1 MWDSEYISEIGYLY
15 GYYSELSPVR
25 LKLALLSK
33 GIQHSVSDSPNYLE
47 LGFGQGLSLNINAAV
62 TSGKFYGT
70 DFNPGQAAH
79 AIDLSAA
86 SGKDIKIFDDSF
98 EELAKRSDLP
108 QFDIIALHGIWSWV
122 SDESRSAI
130 IDIVSRKLKTGG
142 ILYISYNVTPGWS
155 PSVPLRHLMS
165 EYAKRSAT
173 GGILSRVEQS
183 IAFVDNVMNSNAAYF
198 MANPALKDRLQQIK
212 KLDKS
217 YIAHEYFNSFWDPM
231 PFSKVADMLD
241 SAKLTFGASANI
253 LDNIEAISVPEMAQD
268 TLNQITDP
276 ILRETTKDYFIN
288 QQFRRDIF
296 VKGPR
301 YLTEFELGNRIMSQA
316 FLCIGDHL
324 APPSTVKTSL
334 GSADLITEI
343 YDPIFS
349 ALASSKQS
357 EITVK
362 TILSNKGCKN
372 LTKWQVWEALLILTS
387 AGYLAPTGVSETTN
401 QDVQACLALNAEICR
416 KAKYSES
423 MSFLAAPR
431 IGTAISVNRIQQLFI
446 HAQNLDVKDVPDFVW
461 QILSEQNQSLVISEK
476 PLQSATENLK
486 KLEEMYREFTS
497 QLLPMLKTIG
507 AV

>member
-301 YLTEFELGNRIMSQA
+301 YLTEFELGR
-316 FLCIGDHL
+316 
-324 APPSTVKTSL
+324 
-334 GSADLITEI
+334 
-343 YDPIFS
+343 
-349 ALASSKQS
+349 
-357 EITVK
+357 
-362 TILSNKGCKN
+362 
-372 LTKWQVWEALLILTS
+372 
-387 AGYLAPTGVSETTN
+387 
-401 QDVQACLALNAEICR
+401 
-416 KAKYSES
+416 
-423 MSFLAAPR
+423 
-431 IGTAISVNRIQQLFI
+431 
-446 HAQNLDVKDVPDFVW
+446 
-461 QILSEQNQSLVISEK
+461 
-476 PLQSATENLK
+476 
-486 KLEEMYREFTS
+486 
-497 QLLPMLKTIG
+497 
-507 AV
+507 